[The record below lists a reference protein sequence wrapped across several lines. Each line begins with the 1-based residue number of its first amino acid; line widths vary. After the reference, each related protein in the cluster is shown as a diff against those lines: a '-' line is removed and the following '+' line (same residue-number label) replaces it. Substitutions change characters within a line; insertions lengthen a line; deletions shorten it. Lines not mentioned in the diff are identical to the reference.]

1 MRTLKRRD
9 ALDPRLANIGGR
21 WYWEEAPVPH
31 PIPVNS
37 PPSFA
42 IARLVRAEGTAGPLN
57 GEQQSRRASER
68 RNSQPRIY
76 LKVS

>member
-1 MRTLKRRD
+1 MRTLKRGA

-21 WYWEEAPVPH
+21 WYWEGAPVPH
-31 PIPVNS
+31 PIPANS

-57 GEQQSRRASER
+57 SEKQSRRASER
-68 RNSQPRIY
+68 WNSQPSIY
-76 LKVS
+76 RQVS

>member
-9 ALDPRLANIGGR
+9 ALDPRLANIEGR
-21 WYWEEAPVPH
+21 WYWEGAPVPH

-42 IARLVRAEGTAGPLN
+42 IARLVRAQGAAGPLN

-68 RNSQPRIY
+68 WNSQPSIY
-76 LKVS
+76 RQVS

>member
-9 ALDPRLANIGGR
+9 SADPRLANIGGR
-21 WYWEEAPVPH
+21 WYWVGAPVPH
-31 PIPVNS
+31 PTPVDS

-57 GEQQSRRASER
+57 GEQQSRRASQR
-68 RNSQPRIY
+68 RNSQPSIY
-76 LKVS
+76 RQVS